1 MRPGEITPDG
11 LARLKAVFDGAL
23 AGLEGVEPKKLFGC
37 DAYFVNGNIFA
48 LVFKEGRLGLRLTD
62 ERSREELMALPGADS
77 WIVGDKAARFWVL
90 LPPAFHSRPARLKDW
105 SRQAWRQGLER
116 PPRPAVTRRKGPRRI
131 RPAVFRR
138 LS

>member
-1 MRPGEITPDG
+1 MRPGEATPLG

-23 AGLEGVEPKKLFGC
+23 AGLEGVEPKRLFGC

-48 LVFKEGRLGLRLTD
+48 VVLKEGRLGLRLT
-62 ERSREELMALPGADS
+62 EARSRDALRALPGAEP
-77 WIVGDKAARFWVL
+77 WIVGDRAVRFWVL
-90 LPPAFHSRPARLKDW
+90 LPPAFHGRPARLKEW
-105 SRQAWRQGLER
+105 AREAWRQGVER
-116 PPRPAVTRRKGPRRI
+116 PPGPAVSGRKGPRSI